1 MRFPTCL
8 LLPIV
13 CCVLLT
19 IGCHRQCA
27 SDSHLDARA
36 SAAAS
41 LALATLTPSEPTEDV
56 ATEAQLTMCTTQE
69 ATGFTLCAVPMMGL
83 APAPSP
89 AIIETPAPA
98 IETQAA
104 VAQTTPAP
112 KPKESTPAP
121 APAPVAPLPTRTV
134 IAKPSLVRTN
144 TPTAC
149 PNGQCRLPTRR

>member
-1 MRFPTCL
+1 MRFPTCFL
-8 LLPIV
+8 CTIL
-13 CCVLLT
+13 CCVMIAT
-19 IGCHRQCA
+19 GCHRKCA

-56 ATEAQLTMCTTQE
+56 ATEAQLTMCTQDD
-69 ATGFTLCAVPMMGL
+69 TGFTLCAVPMMGL

-89 AIIETPAPA
+89 PIIETSAPA

-134 IAKPSLVRTN
+134 IAKPSIVRTN
-144 TPTAC
+144 TPPAC
-149 PNGQCRLPTRR
+149 PNGQCRVPTRR